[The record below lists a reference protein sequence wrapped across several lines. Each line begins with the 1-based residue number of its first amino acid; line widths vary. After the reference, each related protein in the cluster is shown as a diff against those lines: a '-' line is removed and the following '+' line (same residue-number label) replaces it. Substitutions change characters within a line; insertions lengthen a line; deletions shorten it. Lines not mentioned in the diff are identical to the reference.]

1 MPFCQDI
8 LLTELRWATFSH
20 EGHTINAYFGP
31 QKKRD
36 KGMDCLKSS
45 SETSYR
51 AALYSRHL
59 FSEPA
64 QDKKTILSPFSVYD
78 SKSHRSKHVRLWKK
92 HVFGEKQNWVG
103 ITFLS
108 LLIM

>member
-64 QDKKTILSPFSVYD
+64 QDKKQYFLRSVFMT
-78 SKSHRSKHVRLWKK
+78 V
-92 HVFGEKQNWVG
+92 
-103 ITFLS
+103 S
-108 LLIM
+108 LTGANT